1 MKDDWLFDG
10 RKIPDEV
17 MNYFRKRAVQAIRE
31 KGQSPEVVAAV
42 LGFDRSCIY
51 EWLKHYDQGGYAALD
66 SRQPPGAEPV
76 ITPAMDVWLK
86 HTVLHSLPIEHGY
99 ETVLWTRDL
108 LADLI
113 QKKFEV
119 TVSGPTVSLHLK
131 ALGLS
136 YQQPCYRDLA
146 RDAQEIEFFLENKFP
161 RIQRVA
167 QKLEADIGFEDEAGI
182 GVMTRSGRTWGA
194 VGQPPEIPVSRERGG
209 YNLLS
214 MITPEGTL
222 CYTVTGS
229 KVNSD
234 QYCQFLF
241 ELIDERPRPLILLT
255 DQASFHQSKTV
266 REVVRAHRTQLRVFF
281 LPKHCPELNPDEQVG
296 NEIKHNKIGKQP
308 VKGKKDLGKRLF
320 SALKSLQNCTKRIQS
335 FFALP
340 DTKYVLANV
349 G

>member
-1 MKDDWLFDG
+1 MKEDWLLDG

-31 KGQSPEVVAAV
+31 KGQSPEVVAEV

-51 EWLKHYDQGGYAALD
+51 EWLQRYDQGGYPALE
-66 SRQPPGAEPV
+66 SRPPPGAAPV
-76 ITPAMDVWLK
+76 ITPAMDQWLN
-86 HTVLHSLPIEHGY
+86 HTVLTSLPVEHGY
-99 ETVLWTRDL
+99 ETVLWNRDL

-113 QKKFEV
+113 RKKFEV

-136 YQQPCYRDLA
+136 YQQPCYRDKA
-146 RDAQEIEFFLENKFP
+146 RQEQEVEFFLDHKFP
-161 RIQRVA
+161 RIRRLA
-167 QKLEADIGFEDEAGI
+167 QKLGADLGFEDEAGV
-182 GVMTRSGRTWGA
+182 GVMTRSGRTWGE
-194 VGQPPEIPVSRERGG
+194 VGHPPEIPVSMERGG

-214 MITPEGTL
+214 MITPTGTL
-222 CYTVTGS
+222 HYTVTGA
-229 KVNSD
+229 KVNSE

-241 ELIDERPRPLILLT
+241 ELIDGRPRPLILLT
-255 DQASFHQSKTV
+255 DHVSFHQSKIV
-266 REVVRAHRTQLRVFF
+266 RELVRAHRAQLRVFF

-320 SALKSLQNCTKRIQS
+320 SALKSLQNCTKRIRS
-335 FFALP
+335 FFELP

>member
-31 KGQSPEVVAAV
+31 KGQSPEIVAEV

-51 EWLKHYDQGGYAALD
+51 EWLQRYEQGGYSALA
-66 SRQPPGAEPV
+66 SRQPPGAAPV
-76 ITPAMDVWLK
+76 ITPALDQWLK
-86 HTVLHSLPIEHGY
+86 HTVLTSLPVEHGY
-99 ETVLWTRDL
+99 DTVLWNRDL

-113 QKKFEV
+113 QKKFAV

-136 YQQPCYRDLA
+136 YQQPCYREVA
-146 RDAQEIEFFLENKFP
+146 RDEQEVEFFLKHKFP
-161 RIQRVA
+161 RIQRLA
-167 QKLEADIGFEDEAGI
+167 QKMGADMGFEDEAGV
-182 GVMTRSGRTWGA
+182 GVMTRLGRTWGEI
-194 VGQPPEIPVSRERGG
+194 GHPPAIPVSMARGG

-214 MITPEGTL
+214 MITPQGTL
-222 CYTVTGS
+222 HYTVTGS
-229 KVNSD
+229 KVNSE

-255 DQASFHQSKTV
+255 DHASFHTSKTV
-266 REVVRAHRTQLRVFF
+266 REFVRAHRAQLRVFF

-296 NEIKHNKIGKQP
+296 NEIKHNNIGKQP

-320 SALKSLQNCTKRIQS
+320 SALKSLQNFTKRIQS

-340 DTKYVLANV
+340 DTKYVLAKV